1 MSDQPE
7 MIKKEA
13 MRDVLYAKVSNDLY
27 RRVYK
32 VSVDTGFSMS
42 EIIRLCVEFAL
53 PSVNESLIKI
63 RKGIH
68 GK

>member
-7 MIKKEA
+7 LVKKEA

-32 VSVDTGFSMS
+32 VSADTGFSMS

-53 PSVNESLIKI
+53 PSVNESLIRI
-63 RKGIH
+63 RKGVH